1 MWRAPLLVAIG
12 VAQQPSRPV
21 FNDVRQ
27 FNGDQTMVEWK
38 AGPLWPIVFYQ
49 PTTPVIPPDAR
60 ADFERSFAAADAEM
74 RARFRALQERAAPSR
89 VLLLRWN
96 KWGLYC
102 SWNALVRALLWAL
115 VSNRTLCLLEA
126 DPSPP
131 VRKGEPPWPYHPSV
145 EYERRHNCSGLRC
158 YVDFPVAELWPPA
171 CASAVRGG
179 GAGAGAAAGAATVSA
194 PQHFK
199 VSAYDPVMC
208 GAATRFDAASLGTT
222 RAGFVPGALANLS
235 AALGGRWD
243 EPTLRSVVTRW
254 MFEAPSA
261 ATRAFLAWRARELAL
276 PADFVAV
283 HIRWGDKT
291 AKETQRINASE
302 YVAAAR
308 LFAPDEARRDLFVAT
323 TSPQALADVR
333 AHARAGERIFAT
345 NASHLPDEL
354 SGTSENIWLSH
365 SLKREENFLEA
376 FADVWNIIQSRGA
389 VLTLSSNMG
398 RWVWFHNLLE
408 IRLGRQQIKLLD
420 SFGSQASFLGKY
432 PPQACNY

>member
-1 MWRAPLLVAIG
+1 M
-12 VAQQPSRPV
+12 
-21 FNDVRQ
+21 
-27 FNGDQTMVEWK
+27 
-38 AGPLWPIVFYQ
+38 
-49 PTTPVIPPDAR
+49 
-60 ADFERSFAAADAEM
+60 
-74 RARFRALQERAAPSR
+74 
-89 VLLLRWN
+89 
-96 KWGLYC
+96 
-102 SWNALVRALLWAL
+102 
-115 VSNRTLCLLEA
+115 
-126 DPSPP
+126 
-131 VRKGEPPWPYHPSV
+131 
-145 EYERRHNCSGLRC
+145 
-158 YVDFPVAELWPPA
+158 
-171 CASAVRGG
+171 
-179 GAGAGAAAGAATVSA
+179 
-194 PQHFK
+194 
-199 VSAYDPVMC
+199 SAYDPVMC
-208 GAATRFDAASLGTT
+208 GAAARFDAASLGTA

-323 TSPQALADVR
+323 TSPQAARRR
-333 AHARAGERIFAT
+333 ARPRTTGERIFAS
-345 NASHLPDEL
+345 NASHCSEL
-354 SGTSENIWLSH
+354 SGTRENIWLSH

-420 SFGSQASFLGKY
+420 SCGSQASFPGTT
-432 PPQACNY
+432 PRAP